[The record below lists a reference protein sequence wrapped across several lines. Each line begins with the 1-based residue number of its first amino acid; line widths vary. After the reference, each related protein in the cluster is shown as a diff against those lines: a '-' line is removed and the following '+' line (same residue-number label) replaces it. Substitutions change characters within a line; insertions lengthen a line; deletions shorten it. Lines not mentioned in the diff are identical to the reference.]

1 VCEKHSNYFKI
12 LPIFPA
18 IQSERIPSVEMV
30 NVNVKEEIDESS
42 SRGGGVECDDEP
54 STSTAAFERHRICH
68 EAETQ
73 TE

>member
-1 VCEKHSNYFKI
+1 
-12 LPIFPA
+12 LPLNFPA

-30 NVNVKEEIDESS
+30 NVKEEIDESS
-42 SRGGGVECDDEP
+42 GSRGGGCDDQP
-54 STSTAAFERHRICH
+54 STSMAAFEQQRQPICN